1 MDISKM
7 NDFQHYLQ
15 QKRVHKASPNK
26 ELAASLLKS
35 VKDREKLTLRLD
47 VKEYSRMVFENV
59 YDCLR
64 ELLDALLALDGYKSY
79 SHEAAISYLKLF
91 GVSESIISDLD
102 RFRAAR
108 NDSKYYG
115 KIPSLENAEEI
126 KKFYE
131 NNKPIILNLVQEKL
145 K

>member
-1 MDISKM
+1 M

-15 QKRVHKASPNK
+15 RKNVHKVSPNK
-26 ELAASLLKS
+26 ELAASLLKN
-35 VKDREKLTLRLD
+35 VEEREKLTLKLD
-47 VKEYSRMVFENV
+47 VKEYSIMVFENL

-91 GVSESIISDLD
+91 SVSESIIADLD

-126 KKFYE
+126 KKFYNE
-131 NNKPIILNLVQEKL
+131 NKEAILKLVQEKL

>member
-1 MDISKM
+1 M

-15 QKRVHKASPNK
+15 RKKVHKVSPNK

-35 VKDREKLTLRLD
+35 VEDREKLTLKLD
-47 VKEYSRMVFENV
+47 VKEYSRIVFENL

-79 SHEAAISYLKLF
+79 SHEAAISYLKSF
-91 GVSESIISDLD
+91 NVPESIISDLD

-126 KKFYE
+126 KKFYKD
-131 NNKPIILNLVQEKL
+131 NKQMIFNLVQEKL

>member
-1 MDISKM
+1 
-7 NDFQHYLQ
+7 
-15 QKRVHKASPNK
+15 
-26 ELAASLLKS
+26 
-35 VKDREKLTLRLD
+35 
-47 VKEYSRMVFENV
+47 MVFENI

-64 ELLDALLALDGYKSY
+64 ELLDALLAVDGYKSY

-91 GVSESIISDLD
+91 NISESIISNLD
-102 RFRAAR
+102 RFRATR

-126 KKFYE
+126 KQFYKD
-131 NNKPIILNLVQEKL
+131 NKPIIFNLIQEKL